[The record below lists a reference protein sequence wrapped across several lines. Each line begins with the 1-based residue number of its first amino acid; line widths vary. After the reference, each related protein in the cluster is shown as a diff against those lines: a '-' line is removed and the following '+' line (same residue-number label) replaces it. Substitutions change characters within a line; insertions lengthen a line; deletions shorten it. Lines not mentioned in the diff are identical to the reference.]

1 MAKRKVKPTKLQRKT
16 LQILRE
22 NPDMPLGKAMRKAGY
37 KPSTS
42 QAPSRNFLDLKG
54 TQVGIEQWRKALRE
68 AGLDEALLIRKY
80 KEWIDAVKIK
90 SSLTEPDKVVPDY
103 ETQLKVKDDLRRDLG
118 LPVGE
123 KGTQVGVQ
131 VNVTP
136 ILGGA
141 SKCESLPAAKK
152 SSKSEK
158 AQKDTK

>member
-90 SSLTEPDKVVPDY
+90 SDVHINGAF
-103 ETQLKVKDDLRRDLG
+103 LKE
-118 LPVGE
+118 GE
-123 KGTQVGVQ
+123 KPTILLVTTYGNIQVRED
-131 VNVTP
+131 
-136 ILGGA
+136 
-141 SKCESLPAAKK
+141 S
-152 SSKSEK
+152 
-158 AQKDTK
+158 